1 MILFPSNFM
10 NSFDI
15 SRLLYYAAIWSGG
28 RTSEVRMQGF
38 NALRTH
44 VGEISRSPSSGR
56 VEQLSRQMNLLS
68 GNTDTSVYLPPDVAS
83 SCFGACLSEASAL
96 LELGY
101 PRDEPALLT
110 TSLPSPARNSIR
122 TRHQIRSAV
131 HHIGGDFELL
141 KTLFRTEDST
151 DPCLDV
157 TFAVWPPQR
166 VRENR
171 LILRLG
177 YPGQVVPSVLIL
189 DDRLLGY
196 TLLCCWDLALRL
208 RDTENISTSE
218 PDFRS
223 FALKIEE
230 TSSTRG
236 T

>member
-10 NSFDI
+10 NPFDI

-28 RTSEVRMQGF
+28 RTSEVWMQAF

-44 VGEISRSPSSGR
+44 VKEISRSPSSGR
-56 VEQLSRQMNLLS
+56 VEELSRQMNLLS
-68 GNTDTSVYLPPDVAS
+68 SNTDTSVYLPPDIAS

-101 PRDEPALLT
+101 PRDEPALFT
-110 TSLPSPARNSIR
+110 TSFPSPARNSIR

-131 HHIGGDFELL
+131 HHIGGNFELL

-151 DPCLDV
+151 DPCLNV

-166 VRENR
+166 VPENR
-171 LILRLG
+171 FMLRLG
-177 YPGQVVPSVLIL
+177 YPGQLVPSVLIL
-189 DDRLLGY
+189 DERLLGY
-196 TLLCCWDLALRL
+196 VLLSCWDLALRL
-208 RDTENISTSE
+208 RETEKISTSE

-223 FALKIEE
+223 FAASVMDDIR
-230 TSSTRG
+230 SD
-236 T
+236 